1 MAAAQRSIP
10 TDQSGIAMLQN
21 DLIGARLKGKR
32 AIVIAAAQGIGR
44 AIAERFAHEGAEV
57 TACDIHAERL
67 AELAPL
73 VTRTLVFDAS
83 DPLALQAALKGHAAV
98 EVLVN
103 CAGIV
108 LNGSILETSPEDWSR
123 SFRLNVDPMY
133 YAIRLLL
140 PAMLSAGRGS
150 IINIASVAGS
160 VKGIP
165 SRFAYGASKAAVI
178 GLTKAVAADYA
189 RAGIRCNA
197 ICPGT
202 VDTPSLQ
209 GRINSAPDP
218 VAARAAFIARQAM
231 GRLGTAAEIA
241 AAAAYLAA
249 DESAFTTGSVMI
261 IDGGIVN

>member
-1 MAAAQRSIP
+1 MPQHHP
-10 TDQSGIAMLQN
+10 V
-21 DLIGARLKGKR
+21 GARLVGKR
-32 AIVIAAAQGIGR
+32 ALVIAAAQGIGR
-44 AIAERFAHEGAEV
+44 AIAERFSQEGAQV
-57 TACDIHAERL
+57 IACDIDPERL
-67 AELAPL
+67 AELAPR
-73 VTRTLVFDAS
+73 VASTLVFDAS
-83 DPLALQAALKGHAAV
+83 DPVALTAALGGQSGI
-98 EVLVN
+98 EILVN
-103 CAGIV
+103 CTGIV
-108 LNGSILETSPEDWSR
+108 QHNTILDTTAAEWAR

-133 YAIRLLL
+133 HAIRLLL
-140 PAMLSAGRGS
+140 PSMLQAGRGS

-165 SRFAYGASKAAVI
+165 FRFTYGASKAAVI

-189 RAGIRCNA
+189 HTGIRCNA

-202 VDTPSLQ
+202 IDTPSLQ

-249 DESAFTTGSVMI
+249 DESAFTTGTVMI